1 MSKTVRW
8 ILISAGVV
16 AVLALLAALAFGMGT
31 RWQRMSSFVGPSWG
45 HPMMDRDWGR
55 PGFDGP
61 RDFDRGGMHD
71 TYNPWMMNSRMGAW
85 GVLGGLFLLGRLV
98 FPLALLGLVAWGVV
112 ALVRRGR
119 QPEIISAPTPPPTP
133 AESVPTAVCGQ
144 CGKPAQEGWSH
155 CPYCG
160 NSL

>member
-8 ILISAGVV
+8 ILISVGVV

-31 RWQRMSSFVGPSWG
+31 RWQRMSSFSGPTWG
-45 HPMMDRDWGR
+45 HPMMDQDWGR

-61 RDFDRGGMHD
+61 RDFGRGRMYDNYGRS
-71 TYNPWMMNSRMGAW
+71 MMNSRMGAW
-85 GVLGGLFLLGRLV
+85 GMLGGGLFMLGRLV
-98 FPLALLGLVAWGVV
+98 IPLALLGLAVWGVV

-119 QPEIISAPTPPPTP
+119 QPAAVPAPAPV
-133 AESVPTAVCGQ
+133 ESVSTAVCGQ
-144 CGKPAQEGWSH
+144 CSKPVQEGWSH

>member
-8 ILISAGVV
+8 ILISVGAV

-31 RWQRMSSFVGPSWG
+31 RWQRMSSFSGPTWG
-45 HPMMDRDWGR
+45 HPMMDQDWGR
-55 PGFDGP
+55 PGFDSP
-61 RDFDRGGMHD
+61 RDFGRGRMYDNYGRS
-71 TYNPWMMNSRMGAW
+71 MMNSRMGAW
-85 GVLGGLFLLGRLV
+85 GMLGGGLFMLGRLV
-98 FPLALLGLVAWGVV
+98 IPLALLGLAVWGVV

-119 QPEIISAPTPPPTP
+119 QPAAVPAPV
-133 AESVPTAVCGQ
+133 ESVSTVVCGQ
-144 CGKPAQEGWSH
+144 CSKPVQEGWSH

>member
-8 ILISAGVV
+8 ILISVGVV

-31 RWQRMSSFVGPSWG
+31 RWQRMSSFSGPSWG
-45 HPMMDRDWGR
+45 HPMMQSDGGR

-61 RDFDRGGMHD
+61 RDFGRGRMHD
-71 TYNPWMMNSRMGAW
+71 HYGPSMMNSRMGSW
-85 GVLGGLFLLGRLV
+85 GMMGGLFLLGRMV
-98 FPLALLGLVAWGVV
+98 IPLALLGLATWGVV

-119 QPEIISAPTPPPTP
+119 QPAAVPAPAPV
-133 AESVPTAVCGQ
+133 ESVPTVVCGQ
-144 CGKPAQEGWSH
+144 CSKPVQEGWSH

-160 NSL
+160 NTL